1 MSQPVSRAADKKKQ
15 NSMVRDLTTGSVPV
29 LLLTFAAPLFVS
41 NALQAIYNIV
51 DMIVVGQ
58 VIGKTGMSA
67 VSVGGNV
74 LQIMNFIAM
83 GFSSAGQ
90 ILIARSVGQKNMNQ
104 VRKIIGT
111 LFSVLFLISLVISA
125 ASFCF
130 RHHLLNWINTPA
142 EAFDYTMDYT
152 MICTIGLVFIY
163 GYNCVSA
170 ILRGMGDSKRPFI
183 FISIAAVMNTVLDIL
198 FVAVFKME
206 VMGAALATVIGQAF
220 SFLFAISYLYRNKAS
235 FGFDFK
241 LKSFIPDQKA
251 MSNIIALGVPMAL
264 QSAAISISH
273 TVVAAWV
280 NSFGVVYSAIAGIL
294 SKLNMMMN
302 VLSNAITTAG
312 ASMTGQNIG
321 AKKYDRVPR
330 ILAWALCLS
339 SIIAVAASGLLL
351 VFPNIFIGM
360 FTTDADVLA
369 KATVIV
375 GPAILCFAGSATRT
389 FAFSIINGSGN
400 SKLNL
405 LVAIIDGII
414 ARIGCAYI
422 LGFAMGMGPK
432 GFWYGDGI
440 AGMMPLLI
448 GGVFFLSGRW
458 KK

>member
-1 MSQPVSRAADKKKQ
+1 MSQQISRTSGEKEQK
-15 NSMVRDLTTGSVPV
+15 SMVKDLTSGSVPV
-29 LLLTFAAPLFVS
+29 LLLSFAAPLFVS

-67 VSVGGNV
+67 VSIGGNV
-74 LQIMNFIAM
+74 LQIMTFIAM

-90 ILIARSVGQKNMNQ
+90 ILIARSVGQRNMDQ

-111 LFSVLFLISLVISA
+111 LFTVLFFIALAIA
-125 ASFCF
+125 AACFCI
-130 RHHLLNWINTPA
+130 RHHLLSWINTPA

-152 MICTIGLVFIY
+152 MICILGLVFIY

-183 FISIAAVMNTVLDIL
+183 FISIAAVMNTVLDIF
-198 FVAVFKME
+198 FVAVLKME
-206 VMGAALATVIGQAF
+206 VTGAALATVIGQAF
-220 SFLFAISYLYRNKAS
+220 SFLFAISYLYRNRES
-235 FGFDFK
+235 FGFDFR
-241 LKSFIPDQKA
+241 LESFVPDRKA
-251 MSNIIALGVPMAL
+251 MSSIITLGIPMAL
-264 QSAAISISH
+264 QSAAITISQ

-280 NSFGVVYSAIAGIL
+280 NSFGVVYSAIAGVL
-294 SKLNMMMN
+294 SKLNMMMS
-302 VLSNAITTAG
+302 VLSNAVTTAG

-321 AKKYDRVPR
+321 AGKYDRVPG
-330 ILAWALCLS
+330 ILAWALGFS
-339 SIIAVAASGLLL
+339 SVIACISSGLLL
-351 VFPNIFIGM
+351 VFPDFIISM

-369 KATVIV
+369 EAAVII
-375 GPAILCFAGSATRT
+375 GPAILCFAGAATRT

-400 SKLNL
+400 SRLNL
-405 LVAIIDGII
+405 LVAIIDGVI
-414 ARIGCAYI
+414 ARIGCSYI
-422 LGFAMGMGPK
+422 FGFVMGMGPK
-432 GFWYGDGI
+432 GFWYGDGV

>member
-1 MSQPVSRAADKKKQ
+1 
-15 NSMVRDLTTGSVPV
+15 
-29 LLLTFAAPLFVS
+29 
-41 NALQAIYNIV
+41 
-51 DMIVVGQ
+51 
-58 VIGKTGMSA
+58 
-67 VSVGGNV
+67 
-74 LQIMNFIAM
+74 
-83 GFSSAGQ
+83 
-90 ILIARSVGQKNMNQ
+90 
-104 VRKIIGT
+104 
-111 LFSVLFLISLVISA
+111 
-125 ASFCF
+125 
-130 RHHLLNWINTPA
+130 
-142 EAFDYTMDYT
+142 MDYT

-220 SFLFAISYLYRNKAS
+220 SFLFAISYLYRNKES

-241 LKSFIPDQKA
+241 LRSFVPDQKA
-251 MSNIIALGVPMAL
+251 MSSIIALGVPMAL

-351 VFPNIFIGM
+351 VFPNMIIGM

-375 GPAILCFAGSATRT
+375 GPAILCFAGAATRT